1 MKLTLNEL
9 NEVYYCLTKVSE
21 VKNTS
26 LINYKLVN
34 EIIDKVRDEID
45 IMIYE
50 NESNEDDGPEYDS
63 AGFTEDDRIVNGQYR
78 VISNEAADEDY
89 KVSLMQDEQ
98 RYENQQK

>member
-1 MKLTLNEL
+1 MELTLAEL

-45 IMIYE
+45 LKIYE
-50 NESNEDDGPEYDS
+50 SES
-63 AGFTEDDRIVNGQYR
+63 
-78 VISNEAADEDY
+78 
-89 KVSLMQDEQ
+89 
-98 RYENQQK
+98 